1 MRIRKAATYAEI
13 AAELD
18 AALDQY
24 SATSPFLIHF
34 RIATHGEICEGNSH
48 PFPVKGGG
56 AMIHNGMLTIP
67 GLPAG
72 YSDSKYFA
80 NNVISKLP
88 HNWYRTPHWPGY
100 IEDMIG
106 SGNKIVCLY
115 PDALVVI
122 GEKRGNWKNGVWY
135 SNTSGHIT
143 YFRNSPAA
151 ASSYSSPGHFYND
164 ESWDDYGDYRAGGSA
179 YSRFKNETIKHG
191 QAGPVKWEYSPTQT
205 LLVPGGTSEGG
216 EYDETWEEAVLL
228 MEPENRRKLLRELM
242 QTDVSDMDD
251 DDIEDFMLSLPIL
264 HITNDQDPLEL
275 MRDAMLM
282 VD

>member
-1 MRIRKAATYAEI
+1 VDVLKRAAENNPDGAGYAYVDEHGVVQIRKAATYAEI

-24 SATSPFLIHF
+24 AATSPFLIHF
-34 RIATHGEICEGNSH
+34 RIATHGAVCE
-48 PFPVKGGG
+48 
-56 AMIHNGMLTIP
+56 
-67 GLPAG
+67 G

-88 HNWYRTPHWPGY
+88 RNWYRTPHWPEY

-106 SGNKIVCLY
+106 TGNKIVCLY
-115 PDALVVI
+115 PDALVVL

-143 YFRNSPAA
+143 FFRGTPSNGTR
-151 ASSYSSPGHFYND
+151 SYSSASDLYGD
-164 ESWDDYGDYRAGGSA
+164 DSWDDYGNWRAGGSA
-179 YSRFKNETIKHG
+179 YSGSSHAAAGG
-191 QAGPVKWEYSPTQT
+191 QAGKVDWKYTGGKS
-205 LLVPGGTSEGG
+205 LLVPGGSK
-216 EYDETWEEAVLL
+216 YDDDTYDDSWEESVLL
-228 MEPENRRKLLRELM
+228 MEPEQRRKLLRELM

-251 DDIEDFMLSLPIL
+251 DDIEGFMLSLPIL
-264 HITNDQDPLEL
+264 NITNDQDPLEL
-275 MRDAMLM
+275 MRDAMMM